1 MLWSKLLAAGGV
13 TIGIADQRIIHV
25 PSLLAHEVYDL
36 MVVHVKQIALTQLQF

>member
-13 TIGIADQRIIHV
+13 TIGIADQRII